1 MKQLKAHC
9 GYSDVILLSCILI
22 LLLELVGR
30 NPKDIKMCQ
39 ELESLNIWLEEN
51 KLSLHL
57 RKTENIIFTN
67 NSKLNKVINQSVKCN
82 LFEMSPTNSP
92 KYLGP

>member
-39 ELESLNIWLEEN
+39 ELESLNI
-51 KLSLHL
+51 
-57 RKTENIIFTN
+57 
-67 NSKLNKVINQSVKCN
+67 
-82 LFEMSPTNSP
+82 
-92 KYLGP
+92 